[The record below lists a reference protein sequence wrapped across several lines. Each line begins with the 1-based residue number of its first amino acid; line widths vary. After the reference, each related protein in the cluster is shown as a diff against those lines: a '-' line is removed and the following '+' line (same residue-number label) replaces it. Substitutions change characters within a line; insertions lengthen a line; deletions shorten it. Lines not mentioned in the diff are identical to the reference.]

1 MSDPLYEL
9 KSRFERDFFL
19 LLQKSSLKSAP
30 PLLREAVLY
39 TLSGQ
44 NKRFRPVL
52 ALEASQLAHL
62 NDTRALR
69 LAAAVE
75 CLHTYS
81 LVHDDLPAMDD
92 DDLRRGQ
99 PSCHKKYGEWVAI
112 LVGDLLQTL
121 SFEFLAEAELPGF
134 GTRYFARAVGS
145 QGMVA
150 GQFLD
155 MESNTSSTLRLHRM
169 KTGKLIEAAVV
180 LPFIAAEMKIRRPI
194 MRWGRGLGL
203 LFQVTDDLL
212 DATGIS
218 ATLGKTAGK
227 DAAQNKKTI
236 VAHLGLDR
244 AKEYS
249 RALATKLISDT
260 AMIFSESRLFS
271 TLPTYLLDRQS

>member
-1 MSDPLYEL
+1 MSDPLHEL

-19 LLQKSSLKSAP
+19 LLRKSSLKSAP

-52 ALEASQLAHL
+52 ALEASQLAGL
-62 NDTRALR
+62 NNTRALR

-121 SFEFLAEAELPGF
+121 SFEFLAEADLPGF

-169 KTGKLIEAAVV
+169 KTGKLIEASVA
-180 LPFIAAEMKIRRPI
+180 LPFIAAEKKIRRPVL
-194 MRWGRGLGL
+194 RWGRGLGL
-203 LFQVTDDLL
+203 LFQITDDLL
-212 DATGIS
+212 DTTGDS

-249 RALATKLISDT
+249 SALARKLTEGT
-260 AMIFSESRLFS
+260 AKVFSESRLFS
-271 TLPTYLLDRQS
+271 TLPKYLLERQS

>member
-1 MSDPLYEL
+1 VGNPL
-9 KSRFERDFFL
+9 
-19 LLQKSSLKSAP
+19 AI
-30 PLLREAVLY
+30 
-39 TLSGQ
+39 
-44 NKRFRPVL
+44 
-52 ALEASQLAHL
+52 
-62 NDTRALR
+62 
-69 LAAAVE
+69 
-75 CLHTYS
+75 
-81 LVHDDLPAMDD
+81 
-92 DDLRRGQ
+92 
-99 PSCHKKYGEWVAI
+99 KKYGEWVAI

-121 SFEFLAEAELPGF
+121 SFEFLAEADLPGF

-169 KTGKLIEAAVV
+169 KTGKLIEAAVA
-180 LPFIAAEMKIRRPI
+180 LPFMAAENKIRRPV

-212 DATGIS
+212 DATGNS

-249 RALATKLISDT
+249 HALATKLTSDT
-260 AMIFSESRLFS
+260 AKIFSASRLFS
-271 TLPTYLLDRQS
+271 TLPKYLLERQS